1 MKKLD
6 LLIVGAGQRG
16 QAYAQYALENPDR
29 AAIRAV
35 AEPREF
41 HRQQMARRYGIL
53 PDKLFGDWKEPA
65 SQKKMADVVVIA
77 TQDKM
82 HTEPALAFANM
93 GYDVLL
99 EKPMAPTEDECRR
112 IVDSAQR
119 NDIMFAVA
127 HVLRY
132 TNYTRKL
139 KEIVDSGRIGEV
151 ISIQHLE
158 PVGYWHQAHS
168 YVRGSWRNEA
178 ESTFMLMAKSCHDL
192 DWIRY
197 FAGASCTKISSFG
210 NLKHFKVENKPA
222 GAAKRCL
229 DCAVESACP
238 YSAQKIYL
246 GMYHAGQHNWPVSYI
261 TTDISEEGILA
272 ALRDGPYGRC
282 VYDCDNDVVDH
293 QVVNMEFA
301 NGVTASFTMT
311 AFTKMTHR
319 QTMFFGTYGQLKGD
333 GERIEIYDFLT
344 DQTEIIEVNSKAAD
358 LTGGHG
364 GGDMGLM
371 HSFVDA
377 VSSRDKSKILSG
389 PAETLET
396 HLMVFAAEKSRREGT
411 VVTL

>member
-16 QAYAQYALENPDR
+16 QAYAQYALEHPER
-29 AAIRAV
+29 AVVRAV

-41 HRQQMARRYGIL
+41 QRQQMARQYGISS
-53 PDKLFGDWKEPA
+53 DHLFGDWKEPA
-65 SQKKMADVVVIA
+65 SKKRMADAVVIA

-82 HTEPALAFANM
+82 HTDPAVAFADM

-99 EKPMAPTEDECRR
+99 EKPMAPTEAECRK
-112 IVDSAQR
+112 IVESAER
-119 NDIMFAVA
+119 NGIMFAVA

-132 TNYTRKL
+132 TKYTRKL

-197 FAGASCTKISSFG
+197 FAGASCAKVSSFG
-210 NLKHFKVENKPA
+210 NLKHFKPENKPA

-238 YSAQKIYL
+238 YSAPKIYL

-319 QTMFFGTYGQLKGD
+319 QTMIFGTHGQIKGD
-333 GERIEIYDFLT
+333 GERIEIYDFRT
-344 DQTEIIEVNSKAAD
+344 DQTEVIEVNSQAAD

-371 HSFVDA
+371 QSFVDA

-389 PAETLET
+389 PTETLET

-411 VVTL
+411 VVCL